1 MSDEAIRKLVDEA
14 QEFIPPN
21 DNQPSPP
28 IRQPAVGSDVD
39 LAKCVLDDLS
49 AQLGRIV
56 FAEGAFWHF
65 IGTHWIEVPLHRLQ
79 LAVQQYDG
87 RTYLT
92 QNNTM
97 AQIKLNETR
106 VKSVIKMMEPIVSDP
121 EFFATVPPGIN
132 CSSGLIRFEPDGTPK
147 LEPHDP
153 EHRRRHVLK
162 GQWLLEDREHQE
174 LRLAFSYLGCLL
186 RGVFQDDPDAGQ
198 KIALLQEVAGST
210 ALGYA
215 TRLRQPRAIIL
226 SGATAENGKS
236 QVLDLYRGL
245 LPPDAIASLPAGKMG
260 DERLLPGLI
269 GKHLNAADELSGA
282 AAIASEIFKAV
293 VTGEPV
299 TGREVYRAAVTF
311 RPMAQHIFCT
321 NMLPSFTGGIDRG
334 VQRRL
339 LVVPFN
345 RVIPKGERVEHIG
358 QLIGEREPNLLL
370 AWAVEGAS
378 RLIRQREFTIPP
390 SSAEALKQW
399 LHLADPVVAWVAT
412 CVRVIDPASTSWPD
426 TKVKSSRAYEA
437 FKRFAIREGF
447 NEHRLPAPFSLSQ
460 RLMAHRPTIQTKHF
474 RDGNYLIG
482 LEIEHYDLEA
492 EEPPFSVVQAV
503 RPHLVSGLL
512 LSPG

>member
-121 EFFATVPPGIN
+121 EFFATVPRGIN

-215 TRLRQPRAIIL
+215 TRLREPRAIIL
-226 SGATAENGKS
+226 SGRNSRKREEPGS
-236 QVLDLYRGL
+236 RPLQG
-245 LPPDAIASLPAGKMG
+245 ASTTRCDRFL
-260 DERLLPGLI
+260 
-269 GKHLNAADELSGA
+269 
-282 AAIASEIFKAV
+282 
-293 VTGEPV
+293 
-299 TGREVYRAAVTF
+299 TGREDGRRAVTP
-311 RPMAQHIFCT
+311 RP
-321 NMLPSFTGGIDRG
+321 DRQAS
-334 VQRRL
+334 QRR
-339 LVVPFN
+339 
-345 RVIPKGERVEHIG
+345 RR
-358 QLIGEREPNLLL
+358 
-370 AWAVEGAS
+370 
-378 RLIRQREFTIPP
+378 
-390 SSAEALKQW
+390 
-399 LHLADPVVAWVAT
+399 
-412 CVRVIDPASTSWPD
+412 
-426 TKVKSSRAYEA
+426 
-437 FKRFAIREGF
+437 
-447 NEHRLPAPFSLSQ
+447 
-460 RLMAHRPTIQTKHF
+460 
-474 RDGNYLIG
+474 
-482 LEIEHYDLEA
+482 
-492 EEPPFSVVQAV
+492 AV
-503 RPHLVSGLL
+503 RRRSHRQ
-512 LSPG
+512 